1 MKLTVFNGSPRGKKS
16 NSTLLMAQFLHGFAS
31 SGDHEYKIVYLVQ
44 TRQVADHVRDF
55 REAEN
60 AVLIFPLY
68 TDAMPGIVK
77 LFIEALEPLVGK
89 SDNSSLGFI
98 IQSGFAEAHHSRY
111 VGRYM
116 EKLAKRLNGTHTGT
130 VVRGGVEGIQIMPP
144 WMTKKLYKLFFA
156 LGAAYGRTGRFDP
169 DVIKKLAPYEG
180 RSRRRRIMERIARV
194 LGADNFYWDS
204 QLKSNNAFEDRF
216 AHPFKDF

>member
-16 NSTLLMAQFLHGFAS
+16 NSTLLMTQFLHGFTT
-31 SGDHEYKIVYLVQ
+31 SGDHEYKIVYLAR
-44 TRQVADHVRDF
+44 TKQVADHVHDF
-55 REAEN
+55 KEAGN
-60 AVLIFPLY
+60 AILIFPLY

-89 SDNSSLGFI
+89 SDNPSLGFI
-98 IQSGFAEAHHSRY
+98 IQSGFPEAHHSRF
-111 VGRYM
+111 VARYM
-116 EKLAKRLNGTHTGT
+116 EKLAKRMNCGHTGT
-130 VVRGGVEGIQIMPP
+130 AVRGGVEGVQIMPP
-144 WMTKKLYKLFFA
+144 WMTRKLYKLFFD

-169 DVIKKLAPYEG
+169 GIIRKLAPREG
-180 RSRRRRIMERIARV
+180 RSLMQKV
-194 LGADNFYWDS
+194 FVKVGSLFGLDNYYWDS